1 MPYSDRSEYVKLIL
15 TEAGR
20 SADLSGGKVID
31 ATPTAGVAPSIAVN
45 YMIEKFKP
53 VKLAEVRSKHFP
65 HVSLVSNGIASQPR
79 IELYLHRAEN
89 AKLIL
94 ISRNF
99 ALDDSEAGYE
109 IARELHRFLAERG
122 ALNYYLL
129 SGMRLTGERGVYV
142 ASSDPNDAEIFLRS
156 GAKPLRRLDE
166 IPADKLSTY
175 LMYFYSRGG
184 GRTWLLIAE
193 VMPYFPDPEAARDL
207 LKVLSKAL
215 GFEIDLAKLE
225 EEIEKQ
231 RAMIE
236 EFRQDYERMVQERI
250 KGDRRPLYIG

>member
-1 MPYSDRSEYVKLIL
+1 MPYPDKSEYARLVLA
-15 TEAGR
+15 EAGR

-45 YMIEKFKP
+45 YMIERLKP

-79 IELYLHRAEN
+79 IEVYLHHAEN
-89 AKLIL
+89 AKLVL

-99 ALDDSEAGYE
+99 ALDDSKAGYE
-109 IARELHRFLAERG
+109 IARELYGFLAGRG
-122 ALNYYLL
+122 ALSYYLL
-129 SGMRLTGERGVYV
+129 SGMRLTGERGVYI

-184 GRTWLLIAE
+184 GRAWLLVAE

-215 GFEIDLAKLE
+215 GFEIDLARLE

-231 RAMIE
+231 RAVIE

-250 KGDRRPLYIG
+250 KGGRRPLYIG